1 MAKKS
6 RTRGAR
12 QRRQKQRRQNQ
23 RRLLLA
29 AVVIAAV
36 LAAAM
41 LVVSSQPVDV
51 HVPSDLEARYDE
63 LPRSLSIDGY
73 PQLGDQEA
81 PVTVEEYAS
90 FACPGC
96 EAFHGASLDAILERV
111 RIGQILFTYIPLQT
125 GSIPNAAGAARTALC
140 AGQQGM
146 FWEMHDML
154 FDWHTRYVNTAFS
167 QNRLLA
173 GVEALG
179 LDSNALTTCFNS
191 TAISNTL
198 TAAQNEGVASTPTIH
213 VNGVTVTASQAGS
226 IPSADDVVQAI
237 DNAAPDDW
245 RPPGEMPEAEP
256 TEANDAEAA
265 PTEADDA
272 EVEPTE
278 VDDAEVDDAE
288 VEPTEADDAEAEPTE
303 ADDAETEPTAESDDV
318 EIEPTEAD
326 DAEAEPTEA
335 DDAEAAPTAE
345 V

>member
-29 AVVIAAV
+29 VVVIAAV

-41 LVVSSQPVDV
+41 LAVSSQPVDV

-96 EAFHGASLDAILERV
+96 EAFHNASLDAILERV

-191 TAISNTL
+191 TSISNTL
-198 TAAQNEGVASTPTIH
+198 TAAQNEGVASTPTIQ
-213 VNGVTVTASQAGS
+213 VNGVTVTAAQAGS
-226 IPSADDVVQAI
+226 IPSSEDVLQAI

-245 RPPGEMPEAEP
+245 RPPSEMP
-256 TEANDAEAA
+256 
-265 PTEADDA
+265 
-272 EVEPTE
+272 
-278 VDDAEVDDAE
+278 
-288 VEPTEADDAEAEPTE
+288 
-303 ADDAETEPTAESDDV
+303 
-318 EIEPTEAD
+318 EIEPTEAED
-326 DAEAEPTEA
+326 VEVEPTEA
-335 DDAEAAPTAE
+335 DDAEAAPTEVDEAE
-345 V
+345 VEPTEADDAETAPTEVDEAEVEPTEADDAEVAPTATSES

>member
-1 MAKKS
+1 M
-6 RTRGAR
+6 
-12 QRRQKQRRQNQ
+12 
-23 RRLLLA
+23 
-29 AVVIAAV
+29 
-36 LAAAM
+36 
-41 LVVSSQPVDV
+41 
-51 HVPSDLEARYDE
+51 
-63 LPRSLSIDGY
+63 
-73 PQLGDQEA
+73 
-81 PVTVEEYAS
+81 TVEEYAS

-96 EAFHGASLDAILERV
+96 EAFHSASLDAILDRV

-146 FWEMHDML
+146 FWEMHDVL

-226 IPSADDVVQAI
+226 IPSAEDVVQAI

-245 RPPGEMPEAEP
+245 RPPGEMPEVEPTEVDEAEGESTEVDDVEAEP
-256 TEANDAEAA
+256 TEADDAEAAPTAESDDAEAA

-278 VDDAEVDDAE
+278 ADDAE
-288 VEPTEADDAEAEPTE
+288 VEPT
-303 ADDAETEPTAESDDV
+303 AES
-318 EIEPTEAD
+318 
-326 DAEAEPTEA
+326 
-335 DDAEAAPTAE
+335 DDAEAAPTEVNDAE
-345 V
+345 ANDAKVEPTETSGS

>member
-29 AVVIAAV
+29 AVIIAAV
-36 LAAAM
+36 LGAAM
-41 LVVSSQPVDV
+41 LAVSSQPVDV
-51 HVPSDLEARYDE
+51 HVPSDLEARYDD
-63 LPRSLSIDGY
+63 LPRSLSIEGY

-96 EAFHGASLDAILERV
+96 EAFHGESLDAILDRV

-125 GSIPNAAGAARTALC
+125 GSIPNAPGASRTALC

-173 GVEALG
+173 GVDALG
-179 LDSNALTTCFNS
+179 LDSGVFTSCFNS
-191 TAISNTL
+191 TSISNTL
-198 TAAQNEGVASTPTIH
+198 TSAQNEGVASTPTVQ
-213 VNGVTVTASQAGS
+213 VNGVTVTASQAGA
-226 IPSADDVVQAI
+226 IPSADDILRAI

-245 RPPGEMPEAEP
+245 RPPGEMPEAAP
-256 TEANDAEAA
+256 TKLDDAEAA

-272 EVEPTE
+272 QAAPTE
-278 VDDAEVDDAE
+278 LDSAQAAPTELDDAQAA
-288 VEPTEADDAEAEPTE
+288 PTEADDAEA
-303 ADDAETEPTAESDDV
+303 AS
-318 EIEPTEAD
+318 
-326 DAEAEPTEA
+326 TEA
-335 DDAEAAPTAE
+335 DDAEAAPTEANGAE
-345 V
+345 VEPTETSES